1 MYTFYLRIFKMSYY
15 QTKQDRRQKK
25 TTHSLMHPVPIYFN
39 IEFALAFSFYLF
51 YSKFILCRLAGFA
64 VFFTLSPVS
73 LVLWKTYRC
82 VSSIVRQKTT
92 IVSCQ
97 RQQNKRMKTIRNLNA
112 SCYIKILV
120 TKRLQL
126 NLSTEKNS
134 TFNGIADDM
143 VPIIGHLSQCIWN
156 MVFFYRTSI
165 NTLLDN

>member
-25 TTHSLMHPVPIYFN
+25 QRTRCQSISILSSLWLFR
-39 IEFALAFSFYLF
+39 SFYLF

-64 VFFTLSPVS
+64 VFSLSPES
-73 LVLWKTYRC
+73 LVLQKTYRC
-82 VSSIVRQKTT
+82 VSSIARQKTT

-120 TKRLQL
+120 TKRLKL
-126 NLSTEKNS
+126 NLSTEKKHFQWNS
-134 TFNGIADDM
+134 RRHGSHN
-143 VPIIGHLSQCIWN
+143 
-156 MVFFYRTSI
+156 RTSI
-165 NTLLDN
+165 TMYLKYCFSHRTSFDTFLMDAFR

>member
-1 MYTFYLRIFKMSYY
+1 MYIQNELLPNETGSK
-15 QTKQDRRQKK
+15 TKKK
-25 TTHSLMHPVPIYFN
+25 QRTHSCTRCQSISILSSLWLFR
-39 IEFALAFSFYLF
+39 SFYLF

-82 VSSIVRQKTT
+82 VSSIARQKTT
-92 IVSCQ
+92 IVSSQ

-126 NLSTEKNS
+126 NLSTEKK
-134 TFNGIADDM
+134 A
-143 VPIIGHLSQCIWN
+143 LS
-156 MVFFYRTSI
+156 ME
-165 NTLLDN
+165 

>member
-1 MYTFYLRIFKMSYY
+1 MNLIKCILSTWEYSKWATTKRNRIEDKK
-15 QTKQDRRQKK
+15 KQR
-25 TTHSLMHPVPIYFN
+25 THSCTRCQSISILSSLWLFR
-39 IEFALAFSFYLF
+39 SFYLF

-126 NLSTEKNS
+126 NLSTEKK
-134 TFNGIADDM
+134 A
-143 VPIIGHLSQCIWN
+143 LS
-156 MVFFYRTSI
+156 ME
-165 NTLLDN
+165 